1 MNIHTLTYIHR
12 LLQADVA
19 QREETYNNA
28 HNLAREYERNYDACV
43 RDGGEPSG
51 LRKLAEEQMDASEE
65 FRVQLIEARR
75 ALRDF
80 ELQEWN

>member
-1 MNIHTLTYIHR
+1 MNINTLIYIHR

-19 QREETYNNA
+19 HLEEALNNA
-28 HNLAREYERNYDACV
+28 RDLAREHERNYDACV
-43 RDGGEPSG
+43 RDGGESSD

-65 FRVQLIEARR
+65 FRVRLIEARR

-80 ELQEWN
+80 ELHEWN